1 MKLESSKEANQFGLN
16 TIQVWVSLKSEKL
29 GPIVKKEIVKRCI
42 DCSSSQQIKCFGI
55 EVVGQ
60 GIGKNRKCQ
69 KK

>member
-1 MKLESSKEANQFGLN
+1 MALNVLKKLNQFGFI
-16 TIQVWVSLKSEKL
+16 TIHVWIGSYSEKL
-29 GPIVKKEIVKRCI
+29 WQIVKKEIVKRCI

-55 EVVGQ
+55 GVVGQ

>member
-1 MKLESSKEANQFGLN
+1 LNLAKKLNQFALN
-16 TIQVWVSLKSEKL
+16 TIHVWDTLKSEKL